1 MQNENLFI
9 YHSQL
14 YFIFLKKDSA
24 TTHYISGV
32 SNDELFKSYLGRKFR
47 GQLAVVPKPQCN
59 FVSNFTCI
67 KQILEDSNYYA
78 NRRCKPYSAIKLRS
92 IYNEN
97 VYTESEDEE
106 NETNNVNENKTNKK
120 LKSTHV
126 IVIDDTNEELHK
138 PWITPELIK
147 LIKHRNLL
155 QAKLVENTNQDSV
168 SDLVGPDEE
177 LLKKFK
183 NLRNKVTKLVKKS
196 RSKFLFIYLIYL
208 IIIQTST

>member
-1 MQNENLFI
+1 M
-9 YHSQL
+9 
-14 YFIFLKKDSA
+14 
-24 TTHYISGV
+24 
-32 SNDELFKSYLGRKFR
+32 FKSYLGRKFR

-78 NRRCKPYSAIKLRS
+78 NRRCKPYSTIKLRS

-97 VYTESEDEE
+97 VYTESEDED
-106 NETNNVNENKTNKK
+106 NDTNHVNENKTNKK

-126 IVIDDTNEELHK
+126 IVIDDINEELHK

-155 QAKLVENTNQDSV
+155 QAKLVQNTNQDSV

-196 RSKFLFIYLIYL
+196 RSNFFVHLLNL
-208 IIIQTST
+208 SHNNSN